1 MTRESGTIRER
12 IYKALVARYTAE
24 QEDALVKID
33 ALLRGDV
40 VPGHVDLT
48 EDIDKLLSKVAE
60 AAEKMATL
68 RQHYGTN
75 QAKSST
81 ILPHKTNVWNFPG
94 TKFFMLYKDYN
105 QKQVKSSTFLQPF
118 FRIEECLF

>member
-1 MTRESGTIRER
+1 MKGGKMRDAGTIRER

-40 VPGHVDLT
+40 VPGHEDLT

-75 QAKSST
+75 
-81 ILPHKTNVWNFPG
+81 
-94 TKFFMLYKDYN
+94 
-105 QKQVKSSTFLQPF
+105 
-118 FRIEECLF
+118 

>member
-12 IYKALVARYTAE
+12 IYKALVSRYTAE

-40 VPGHVDLT
+40 VPGHVALT

-75 QAKSST
+75 
-81 ILPHKTNVWNFPG
+81 
-94 TKFFMLYKDYN
+94 
-105 QKQVKSSTFLQPF
+105 
-118 FRIEECLF
+118 